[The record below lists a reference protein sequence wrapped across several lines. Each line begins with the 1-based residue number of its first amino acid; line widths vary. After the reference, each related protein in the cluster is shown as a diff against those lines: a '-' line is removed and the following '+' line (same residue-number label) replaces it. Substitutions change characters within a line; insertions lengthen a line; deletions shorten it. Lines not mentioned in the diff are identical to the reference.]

1 MKKIKILTLFL
12 LLVLLASLFPAGA
25 LAAADTPPA
34 IVAERALLMDPASG
48 TVLYEKNADQQAS
61 PASLTKIMTALL
73 VLEEGN
79 LNDLVTV
86 TQSALNDLHPDSS
99 IAGLYVDEEML
110 LEYLLDCILIA
121 SANDACNV
129 VAEHLYGSIDA
140 FVDRMN
146 ERAQELGCTHTH
158 FMNTHG
164 LTEEGHYTTARD
176 IYTITLAAL
185 QDPRFLEICNTASII
200 IPGTNKS
207 GERTFYST
215 NHLISR
221 LKSPDYIYHYAKGI
235 KTGHTS
241 AAGYCLVSSAEK
253 DGHYYVCVVMGSKQ
267 DEETGKI
274 MSFVDSKNL
283 YEWAFDSFSEQTLL
297 DPTKGIYELPV
308 TLSSEAD
315 YVVLKP
321 EHGLTALLPDNFN
334 IEETEL
340 KVSVDDPEG
349 VEAPI
354 SKGTQYGE
362 VAVLWNGKEYGRVP
376 LVAMNSLPLDKTL
389 MYVRDAKDF
398 FHRPIVRWVGAGI
411 GGLLVAYI
419 LFVII
424 LNVVR
429 RRSRRNRYGYRG
441 KR

>member
-1 MKKIKILTLFL
+1 MKKSKILTFFLFL
-12 LLVLLASLFPAGA
+12 ILLVSLLPVPAR
-25 LAAADTPPA
+25 AAADTPPEIA
-34 IVAERALLMDPASG
+34 AERALLMDPARG
-48 TVLYEKNADQQAS
+48 TGLEEKDADQQAS

-79 LNDLVTV
+79 LNDMVTV
-86 TQSALNDLHPDSS
+86 SQSALSDLHPDSS

-129 VAEHLYGSIDA
+129 VAEHLCGSVDA
-140 FVDRMN
+140 FVARMN
-146 ERAQELGCTHTH
+146 ERAAELGCTGTH

-176 IYTITLAAL
+176 IYKITLAAL

-207 GERTFYST
+207 GERIFYST

-235 KTGHTS
+235 KTGHTT

-253 DGHYYVCVVMGSKQ
+253 DNHYYVCVIMGSRQ

-274 MSFVDSKNL
+274 MSFVDSKAL

-297 DPTKGIYELPV
+297 DPTKALYELPV
-308 TLSSEAD
+308 SLCSEAD

-321 EHGLTALLPDNFN
+321 EHGLTALLPDNFD

-340 KVSVDDPEG
+340 KVTVDAPEG
-349 VEAPI
+349 VEAPV
-354 SKGTQYGE
+354 SKGTKYGE
-362 VAVLWNGKEYGRVP
+362 VAVFWHGREYGSVP
-376 LVAMNSLPLDKTL
+376 LVAMNSLQLDKTL

-398 FHRPIVRWVGAGI
+398 LHRPIVRWVGL
-411 GGLLVAYI
+411 GLGALLMAYI
-419 LFVII
+419 IFVII
-424 LNVVR
+424 LNAAR
-429 RRSRRNRYGYRG
+429 RRKRRNRYGYRG